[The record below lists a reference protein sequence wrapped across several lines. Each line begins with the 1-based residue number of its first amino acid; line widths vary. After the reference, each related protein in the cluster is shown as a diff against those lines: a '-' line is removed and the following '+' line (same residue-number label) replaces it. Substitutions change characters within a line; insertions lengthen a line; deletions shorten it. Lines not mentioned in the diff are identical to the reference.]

1 MGWLHDAM
9 RVWPNMQMCRTVLML
24 LLTAHH
30 GLVSWSEWK
39 QLLSTVNA
47 SGSALPSTAL
57 DVKHDRTRETET
69 KFLRPNFE
77 TERVET
83 KIQALIETQPQRL
96 ASIPRPRP
104 NHGDQYRAHNF
115 GFRASLVS
123 RPRPCSIDRIQIQIN
138 SESGLE
144 LTGRSNGLDSCA
156 WSSVTSLLFAYVGD
170 VGVTSFYC

>member
-1 MGWLHDAM
+1 MGWLHDGM

-39 QLLSTVNA
+39 QLLSTVYA

-57 DVKHDRTRETET
+57 DVTET